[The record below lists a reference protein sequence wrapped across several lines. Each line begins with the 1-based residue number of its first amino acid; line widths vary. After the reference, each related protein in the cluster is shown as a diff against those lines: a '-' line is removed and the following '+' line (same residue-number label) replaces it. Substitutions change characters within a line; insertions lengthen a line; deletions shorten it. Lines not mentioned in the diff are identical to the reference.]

1 MPEREEREVAHD
13 AVGHPGSCP
22 GCRPPRRV
30 ASPAMEKLD
39 AYERRFR
46 RAGLPLLIEGWSA
59 REDALPRAFPLL
71 AFVFLGE
78 LLGALNLTW
87 SPLANVG
94 ALAAGLGILLGAVAL
109 ANRARGRA
117 LTALPRDLGGLELAL
132 FVVLPALLPLLFG
145 GQVTSALVTAGAN
158 LVLVALAAFGFG
170 FGLLAILTWALR
182 RVAGQLAKSLLLL
195 ARAVP
200 LLLLFAVV
208 LFLTTEMWQTF
219 GEIETVSLV
228 AVAALLVAVG
238 TLFLLV
244 RLPREVQALEREAGA
259 GPPLTSAQRL
269 NVGLVM
275 LVSQGLQVLIV
286 SVAIGAF
293 FVAFGLLVVGPEQLQ
308 AWIQTDGHRVG
319 PRALGLTLELLR
331 VSAAIAA
338 LSGLYYAIA
347 VLTDATYREEF
358 LEEITA
364 EMRETFA
371 ARVEYLAHRATVRP

>member
-1 MPEREEREVAHD
+1 M
-13 AVGHPGSCP
+13 
-22 GCRPPRRV
+22 
-30 ASPAMEKLD
+30 
-39 AYERRFR
+39 
-46 RAGLPLLIEGWSA
+46 
-59 REDALPRAFPLL
+59 
-71 AFVFLGE
+71 
-78 LLGALNLTW
+78 T
-87 SPLANVG
+87 
-94 ALAAGLGILLGAVAL
+94 
-109 ANRARGRA
+109 
-117 LTALPRDLGGLELAL
+117 TLPRDLGALELAL

-158 LVLVALAAFGFG
+158 IVLVALAAFGFG
-170 FGLLAILTWALR
+170 FGVLAILTWALR

-219 GEIETVSLV
+219 GEIDDVSLL

-244 RLPREVQALEREAGA
+244 RLPREVEALEREADS
-259 GPPLTSAQRL
+259 GPPLTRAQRL

-286 SVAIGAF
+286 SVAIGCF

-319 PRALGLTLELLR
+319 PRGLGLTLELLR

-358 LEEITA
+358 LEEITV

-371 ARVEYLAHRATVRP
+371 ARVEYLAHRANVRP

>member
-1 MPEREEREVAHD
+1 MEE
-13 AVGHPGSCP
+13 
-22 GCRPPRRV
+22 
-30 ASPAMEKLD
+30 LD

-46 RAGLPLLIEGWSA
+46 RAGLPLLIDGWSA

-94 ALAAGLGILLGAVAL
+94 ALAAALGLLLGAVAL
-109 ANRARGRA
+109 TNKVSGRSV
-117 LTALPRDLGGLELAL
+117 TALPRDLGPPELTI
-132 FVVLPALLPLLFG
+132 FVVVPALLPLLFG

-158 LVLVALAAFGFG
+158 IVLVALAAFGFG
-170 FGLLAILTWALR
+170 FGVLAILTWALR

-219 GEIETVSLV
+219 AEIDDASLI

-244 RLPREVQALEREAGA
+244 RLPREVEALEREAGS
-259 GPPLTSAQRL
+259 GPPLTRAQRL

-293 FVAFGLLVVGPEQLQ
+293 FVVFGLIAIGPEQLQ
-308 AWIQTDGHRVG
+308 AWIQTDGQHIG
-319 PRALGLTLELLR
+319 PRGLGLTLELLR

-358 LEEITA
+358 LEEITV

-371 ARVEYLAHRATVRP
+371 ARGEYLARRATVRP

>member
-1 MPEREEREVAHD
+1 MEE
-13 AVGHPGSCP
+13 
-22 GCRPPRRV
+22 
-30 ASPAMEKLD
+30 LD

-46 RAGLPLLIEGWSA
+46 RAGLPLLIDGWSA

-87 SPLANVG
+87 SPLANLG
-94 ALAAGLGILLGAVAL
+94 ALAAALGLLLGAVAL
-109 ANRARGRA
+109 TNKVRGRPA
-117 LTALPRDLGGLELAL
+117 TALPRDLGPLELTI
-132 FVVLPALLPLLFG
+132 FVVVPALLPLLFG

-170 FGLLAILTWALR
+170 FGVLAILTWALR
-182 RVAGQLAKSLLLL
+182 RVVGQLAKSLLLL

-219 GEIETVSLV
+219 AEIDDGSLI

-244 RLPREVQALEREAGA
+244 RLPREVEALERDAGQRAAAHARPAPERRARDARLAGPAGA
-259 GPPLTSAQRL
+259 DRQR
-269 NVGLVM
+269 
-275 LVSQGLQVLIV
+275 
-286 SVAIGAF
+286 
-293 FVAFGLLVVGPEQLQ
+293 
-308 AWIQTDGHRVG
+308 GHRRLLRRL
-319 PRALGLTLELLR
+319 RADRDRARAAPGLDPDRRAAHRAARARAHGRALR

-358 LEEITA
+358 LEEITV

-371 ARVEYLAHRATVRP
+371 ARGEYLARRATVRP

>member
-1 MPEREEREVAHD
+1 MG
-13 AVGHPGSCP
+13 AVRRGGLHPW
-22 GCRPPRRV
+22 V
-30 ASPAMEKLD
+30 MQELD

-94 ALAAGLGILLGAVAL
+94 ALAAGLALLLGAVAL
-109 ANRARGRA
+109 ANRARGRPA
-117 LTALPRDLGGLELAL
+117 TAVPRDLGPPELAL
-132 FVVLPALLPLLFG
+132 FVVLPALLPLVFG
-145 GQVTSALVTAGAN
+145 GQITSALVTAGAT

-170 FGLLAILTWALR
+170 FGLLAIVSWALR
-182 RVAGQLAKSLLLL
+182 RVVGQLARSLLLL

-208 LFLTTEMWQTF
+208 LFLTTEMWQTV
-219 GEIETVSLV
+219 GQIDTASLV
-228 AVAALLVAVG
+228 AVAGLLVGVG

-244 RLPREVQALEREAGA
+244 RLPREVQALEREAGT
-259 GPPLTSAQRL
+259 GPPLTRPQRV

-286 SVAIGAF
+286 SLAVGAF

-308 AWIQTDGHRVG
+308 AWIQTDGHRIG
-319 PRALGLTLELLR
+319 PRGRGLTLELLR

-358 LEEITA
+358 LEEITV

-371 ARVEYLAHRATVRP
+371 VRVEYLAHRATVRP

>member
-1 MPEREEREVAHD
+1 M
-13 AVGHPGSCP
+13 
-22 GCRPPRRV
+22 
-30 ASPAMEKLD
+30 L
-39 AYERRFR
+39 
-46 RAGLPLLIEGWSA
+46 
-59 REDALPRAFPLL
+59 
-71 AFVFLGE
+71 
-78 LLGALNLTW
+78 
-87 SPLANVG
+87 
-94 ALAAGLGILLGAVAL
+94 LLGAVAL
-109 ANRARGRA
+109 ANRLSGRPV
-117 LTALPRDLGGLELAL
+117 TALPRDLGPIELGL
-132 FVVLPALLPLLFG
+132 FVVVPAILPLVFG

-182 RVAGQLAKSLLLL
+182 RVAGQLAASLLLL

-200 LLLLFAVV
+200 LLLLFAFV

-219 GEIETVSLV
+219 AEIDDASLV

-244 RLPREVQALEREAGA
+244 RLPREVEALEREAGT
-259 GPPLTSAQRL
+259 GPPLTRAQRL

-293 FVAFGLLVVGPEQLQ
+293 FVAFGLLVVGPEQMQ

-319 PRALGLTLELLR
+319 PRGLGLTLELLR

-358 LEEITA
+358 LEEITV

-371 ARVEYLAHRATVRP
+371 ARVEYLARRATVRP

>member
-1 MPEREEREVAHD
+1 MPTSA
-13 AVGHPGSCP
+13 
-22 GCRPPRRV
+22 
-30 ASPAMEKLD
+30 
-39 AYERRFR
+39 RFR
-46 RAGLPLLIEGWSA
+46 SAGLPLLIEGWSA

-71 AFVFLGE
+71 AFVFIGE

-94 ALAAGLGILLGAVAL
+94 ALAAGLGLLLGAVAL
-109 ANRARGRA
+109 ANRVGGRPM
-117 LTALPRDLGGLELAL
+117 TALPRDLGPVELTI

-145 GQVTSALVTAGAN
+145 GQVTSALVTAAAN

-170 FGLLAILTWALR
+170 FGLFAILTWAVR

-219 GEIETVSLV
+219 AQIDDASLA

-244 RLPREVQALEREAGA
+244 RLPREVEALEREAGS
-259 GPPLTSAQRL
+259 GPPLTRAQRL

-275 LVSQGLQVLIV
+275 LVSQGLQALIV

-308 AWIQTDGHRVG
+308 ALDRRRTVTASG
-319 PRALGLTLELLR
+319 RAR
-331 VSAAIAA
+331 
-338 LSGLYYAIA
+338 SG
-347 VLTDATYREEF
+347 
-358 LEEITA
+358 
-364 EMRETFA
+364 
-371 ARVEYLAHRATVRP
+371 

>member
-1 MPEREEREVAHD
+1 MQE
-13 AVGHPGSCP
+13 
-22 GCRPPRRV
+22 
-30 ASPAMEKLD
+30 LD

-87 SPLANVG
+87 SPLANAG
-94 ALAAGLGILLGAVAL
+94 ALAAALGLLLGAVAL
-109 ANRARGRA
+109 TNRMRGRPA
-117 LTALPRDLGGLELAL
+117 TALPRDLGPPELAL

-219 GEIETVSLV
+219 AEIDDESLV

-244 RLPREVQALEREAGA
+244 RLPREVEALEREAGS
-259 GPPLTSAQRL
+259 GPPLTRAQRL

-293 FVAFGLLVVGPEQLQ
+293 FVVFGLIVVGPEQLQ

-358 LEEITA
+358 LEEITV

-371 ARVEYLAHRATVRP
+371 ARVEYLARLATVGR

>member
-1 MPEREEREVAHD
+1 MEE
-13 AVGHPGSCP
+13 
-22 GCRPPRRV
+22 
-30 ASPAMEKLD
+30 LD

-46 RAGLPLLIEGWSA
+46 RAGLPLLIDGWSA

-87 SPLANVG
+87 SPLANLG
-94 ALAAGLGILLGAVAL
+94 ALAAALGLLLGAVAL
-109 ANRARGRA
+109 TNKVRGRPA
-117 LTALPRDLGGLELAL
+117 TTLPRDLGPLELTI
-132 FVVLPALLPLLFG
+132 FVVVPALLPLLFG

-158 LVLVALAAFGFG
+158 HVLVALAAFGFG
-170 FGLLAILTWALR
+170 FGVLAILTWALR
-182 RVAGQLAKSLLLL
+182 RVVGQLAKSLLLL

-219 GEIETVSLV
+219 AEMDDGSLI

-244 RLPREVQALEREAGA
+244 RLPREVEALERDAGS
-259 GPPLTSAQRL
+259 GPPLTRPQRL

-293 FVAFGLLVVGPEQLQ
+293 FVVFGLIAIGPEQLQ
-308 AWIQTDGHRVG
+308 AWIQTDGQRLG
-319 PRALGLTLELLR
+319 PRGLGLTVELLR
-331 VSAAIAA
+331 VSAVIAA

-358 LEEITA
+358 LEEITV

-371 ARVEYLAHRATVRP
+371 ARGEYLARRATVRP

>member
-1 MPEREEREVAHD
+1 MEELGV
-13 AVGHPGSCP
+13 
-22 GCRPPRRV
+22 
-30 ASPAMEKLD
+30 
-39 AYERRFR
+39 YERRFR
-46 RAGLPLLIEGWSA
+46 QAGLPLLIEDWSA

-94 ALAAGLGILLGAVAL
+94 ALAAGLGLMLGAVML
-109 ANRARGRA
+109 TNRLRGRPV
-117 LTALPRDLGGLELAL
+117 TALPRDLGPPELAV

-145 GQVTSALVTAGAN
+145 GQLTSALVTAGAN
-158 LVLVALAAFGFG
+158 VVLVALAAFGFG

-182 RVAGQLAKSLLLL
+182 RVAGQLAASLLLL

-219 GEIETVSLV
+219 ADLDDASL
-228 AVAALLVAVG
+228 AGVAALLVAVG

-244 RLPREVQALEREAGA
+244 RLPREVEALEREAGA
-259 GPPLTSAQRL
+259 GPPLTRAQRL

-275 LVSQGLQVLIV
+275 LVSQGLQVLVV
-286 SVAIGAF
+286 SVAVGAF
-293 FVAFGLLVVGPEQLQ
+293 FVAFGLLAVDPAVRD
-308 AWIQTDGHRVG
+308 AWAGTTGHRVG
-319 PRALGLTLELLR
+319 PHELGLTVQLLR

-358 LEEITA
+358 LEEITG
-364 EMRETFA
+364 EMRATFA
-371 ARVEYLAHRATVRP
+371 DRAEYLARRATVAP